1 MKCDGTYTL
10 MKTPDELQI
19 ECTKLQ
25 RENAYLRQ
33 LLNLDSDTPLIIPE
47 AKSID
52 AKEVASPK
60 GNTEI
65 SSMILSPTDKISLYR
80 SLFRGRDDVY
90 AIRWEGKNG
99 RAGYSPVCA
108 NEWDRRVCQKPKI
121 KCSECPHS
129 SWKVATDQVIY
140 DHLAGKHMIGVYPLL
155 PDESCYFLAI
165 DFDKNAWQEDALA
178 FMNSCRKFSI
188 HAALERSQSGNGAH
202 VWIFFIEAIPARL
215 ARLLGT
221 GLLTKTMQ
229 DRHSVSL
236 DSYDR
241 LFPNQDTMPKG
252 GFGNLIALPLQGAR
266 RKQGNSTFL
275 NDSLKPYTD
284 QWAFLTTIK
293 PLSYQKISTLIE
305 RLNEQGNLLD
315 VRSSQTDEDHPD
327 PWVTPKPNLP
337 YPSIDTALPEKIEL
351 VMANLIYIPH
361 LNLPSI
367 LINQIKK
374 IAAFQNPEFYR
385 AQTMRI
391 STYGK
396 PRIISCAEEFPEYI
410 GLPRGCENELA
421 HLLNHYKID
430 YSIRDETQKGKN
442 ILAEFS
448 GELREEQQKALQAL
462 LPHRHGILAATTAFG
477 KTVIAAK
484 IITERK
490 VNTLILVHRQ
500 QLLEQWRERL
510 STFLD
515 MPTKN
520 IGVIGG
526 GRNKL
531 TGNIDIGMLQ
541 SLSKQNSAVEK
552 ITEYGQIII
561 DECHHLSA
569 FSFEQVLKKATAHYV
584 LGLTAT
590 PTRKDGHHP
599 IILMQCGQIRH
610 SVSSKSQIS
619 ASQMQ
624 HEVQLRYTSFS
635 IPEIPHSIQMSD
647 LYNALANSSNRNE
660 QIFNDVLSSLEKK
673 RAPLLLTERKQ
684 HLDWFANRFS
694 KFVKHIFVLQ
704 GGMKRSEREKIFQT
718 LSTLPADEER
728 LILATGRYIGEGF
741 DDARL
746 DTLFLALPISWQGT
760 LQQYVG
766 RLHRRHVGKK
776 NIIVY
781 DYVDSQVPMLAKMY
795 QKRLKKYRAM
805 GYSIETCN
813 GEN

>member
-1 MKCDGTYTL
+1 
-10 MKTPDELQI
+10 MKTPEELQI
-19 ECTKLQ
+19 ECERLQ
-25 RENAYLRQ
+25 RENIYLRQ
-33 LLNLDSDTPLIIPE
+33 LLNLDSDTPLVIPE
-47 AKSID
+47 EKPVEHQKVDVLI
-52 AKEVASPK
+52 E
-60 GNTEI
+60 NNEI
-65 SSMILSPTDKISLYR
+65 GTTTLSPAEKISLYR

-129 SWKVATDQVIY
+129 SWKNATDQVIY

-155 PDESCYFLAI
+155 KDETCYFLAI
-165 DFDKNAWQEDALA
+165 DFDKTTWHDDALA
-178 FMNSCRKFSI
+178 FINTCRKYSI
-188 HAALERSQSGNGAH
+188 NAALERSQSGNGAH
-202 VWIFFIEAIPARL
+202 VWIFFKEAIPARL

-229 DRHSVSL
+229 DRHNVSL

-266 RKQGNSTFL
+266 RKHGNSTFL
-275 NDSLKPYTD
+275 NDALEPHTD
-284 QWAFLTTIK
+284 QWAFLATLQ
-293 PLSYQKISTLIE
+293 PLSYQETSTLIE
-305 RLNEQGNLLD
+305 KISEQGNLLD
-315 VRSSQTDEDHPD
+315 VRASQTDEEHPD

-337 YPSIDTALPEKIEL
+337 YPSIDAPLPKEIEL
-351 VMANLIYIPH
+351 VIANLIYVPH
-361 LNLPSI
+361 ENLPSI

-385 AQTMRI
+385 AQAMRL
-391 STYGK
+391 STYEK
-396 PRIISCAEEFPEYI
+396 PRIIYCAEEFAEYV
-410 GLPRGCENELA
+410 GLPRGCESELT
-421 HLLNHYKID
+421 HLLDHYKIKF
-430 YSIRDETQKGKN
+430 SIRDETQKGKS
-442 ILAEFS
+442 IIAQFS
-448 GELREEQQKALQAL
+448 GTLREEQEKAFNAL
-462 LPHRHGILAATTAFG
+462 LPHRYGILAATTAFG

-484 IITERK
+484 MIAERK

-515 MPTKN
+515 ISAKS

-541 SLSKQNSAVEK
+541 SLSKKRTVVEA

-569 FSFEQVLKKATAHYV
+569 FSFEQVLKKAKAHYV

-590 PTRKDGHHP
+590 PIRKDGHHP

-610 SVSSKSQIS
+610 RVSSKSQIS
-619 ASQMQ
+619 ASHIQ
-624 HEVQLRYTSFS
+624 HCLLPRYTNFS
-635 IPEIPHSIQMSD
+635 IPEISSPLQMSD
-647 LYNALANSSNRNE
+647 LYSALTNHDKRNDL
-660 QIFNDVLSSLEKK
+660 IFNDVLSALEEK
-673 RAPLLLTERKQ
+673 RTPLLLTERTQ
-684 HLDWFANRFS
+684 HLDWFANRFN

-718 LSTLPADEER
+718 LAELPDDEER

-741 DDARL
+741 DHARL

-766 RLHRRHVGKK
+766 RLHRRHDGKK
-776 NIIVY
+776 DVIVY
-781 DYVDSQVPMLAKMY
+781 DYVDKQVPMLAKMY

-805 GYSIETCN
+805 GYVI
-813 GEN
+813 GEHESVKISEIR

>member
-1 MKCDGTYTL
+1 
-10 MKTPDELQI
+10 MKTFEELQI
-19 ECTKLQ
+19 EYEKLR
-25 RENAYLRQ
+25 RENIYLRQ
-33 LLNLDSDTPLIIPE
+33 LLNLDSDTPLVIPE
-47 AKSID
+47 DKPTESQEAD
-52 AKEVASPK
+52 AAIES
-60 GNTEI
+60 NET
-65 SSMILSPTDKISLYR
+65 SSTTLSPTEKISLYR

-155 PDESCYFLAI
+155 QDESCYFLAI
-165 DFDKNAWQEDALA
+165 DFDKTTWQEDALA
-178 FMNSCRKFSI
+178 FINTCKKYSI

-202 VWIFFIEAIPARL
+202 IWIFFKESIPARL
-215 ARLLGT
+215 ARFLGT

-229 DRHSVSL
+229 NRHSVSL

-266 RKQGNSTFL
+266 RKHGNSIFL
-275 NDSLKPYTD
+275 NDALEPYTD
-284 QWAFLTTIK
+284 QWALLATLQ
-293 PLSYQKISTLIE
+293 PLSYQEVLTLIDKIS
-305 RLNEQGNLLD
+305 EQGNLLD
-315 VRSSQTDEDHPD
+315 IRSSQTDEDHPD
-327 PWVTPKPNLP
+327 PWVTPKLNLL
-337 YPSIDTALPEKIEL
+337 YPSIEVALPEKIEL
-351 VMANLIYIPH
+351 VMANLIYVPYK
-361 LNLPSI
+361 NLPSV

-385 AQTMRI
+385 AQAMRI

-396 PRIISCAEEFPEYI
+396 PRVIYCAEEFTEYV
-410 GLPRGCENELA
+410 GLPRGCENELI
-421 HLLNHYKID
+421 HLLDHYKIKF
-430 YSIRDETQKGKN
+430 SMRDETQKGKG
-442 ILAEFS
+442 ILAEFL
-448 GELREEQQKALQAL
+448 GRLREEQEKALHAL
-462 LPHRHGILAATTAFG
+462 LPHNYGILAATTAFG
-477 KTVIAAK
+477 KTVVAAK
-484 IITERK
+484 IIAERK

-515 MPTKN
+515 IPTKS

-541 SLSKQNSAVEK
+541 SLSKQGTVLEE
-552 ITEYGQIII
+552 ITEYGQIIV

-569 FSFEQVLKKATAHYV
+569 FSFEQVLKKAKAHYV

-590 PTRKDGHHP
+590 PIRKDGHHP
-599 IILMQCGQIRH
+599 IILMQCGQIRYR
-610 SVSSKSQIS
+610 VSSKNQIEDS
-619 ASQMQ
+619 AM
-624 HEVQLRYTSFS
+624 RYTVKPQYTNFS
-635 IPEIPHSIQMSD
+635 INDFSAKPEMNG
-647 LYNALANSSNRNE
+647 LYQALLEDEERNE
-660 QIFNDVLSSLEKK
+660 KIFDDILTALENK

-684 HLDWFANRFS
+684 HLDWFANKLS
-694 KFVKHIFVLQ
+694 KHAKNIFVLQ
-704 GGMKRSEREKIFQT
+704 GGMKRKEREKIFQE
-718 LSTLPADEER
+718 LNNLPESEER

-741 DDARL
+741 DDSKL

-766 RLHRRHVGKK
+766 RLHRNHKGKK
-776 NIIVY
+776 DVIVY
-781 DYVDSQVPMLAKMY
+781 DYVDSKVSVLAKMY
-795 QKRLKKYRAM
+795 QKRLKKYQAM
-805 GYSIETCN
+805 GYIIA
-813 GEN
+813 

>member
-1 MKCDGTYTL
+1 
-10 MKTPDELQI
+10 MKTPEELQI
-19 ECTKLQ
+19 ECGRLQ
-25 RENAYLRQ
+25 RENNYLRK
-33 LLNLDSDTPLIIPE
+33 LLNLDSGTPLVIPE
-47 AKSID
+47 ERPLEPQEADVLIESN
-52 AKEVASPK
+52 ETV
-60 GNTEI
+60 TTT
-65 SSMILSPTDKISLYR
+65 LSPAEKISLYR

-129 SWKVATDQVIY
+129 SWKTATDQVIY
-140 DHLAGKHMIGVYPLL
+140 DHLAGKHMIGIYPLL
-155 PDESCYFLAI
+155 QDETCYFLAI
-165 DFDKNAWQEDALA
+165 DFDKAAWHEDALA
-178 FMNSCRKFSI
+178 FVQTCQRYSI

-202 VWIFFIEAIPARL
+202 VWIFFKEAIPARL

-252 GFGNLIALPLQGAR
+252 GFGNLIALPLQGTR
-266 RKQGNSTFL
+266 RKKGNSTFL
-275 NDSLKPYTD
+275 NNALEPYAD
-284 QWAFLTTIK
+284 QWAFFSSLQ
-293 PLSYQKISTLIE
+293 PLSYQDISALIDKIS
-305 RLNEQGNLLD
+305 EQGNLLD

-337 YPSIDTALPEKIEL
+337 YPLIETALPEEIEL
-351 VMANLIYIPH
+351 VVANLIYVPH
-361 LNLPSI
+361 RNLPSI

-385 AQTMRI
+385 AQAMRI
-391 STYGK
+391 STFGK
-396 PRIISCAEEFPEYI
+396 PRIISCAEEFAEYI

-421 HLLNHYKID
+421 HLLHHYKIE
-430 YSIRDETQKGKN
+430 YSIREETQKGKN

-448 GELREEQQKALQAL
+448 GELREEQEKALQAL

-477 KTVIAAK
+477 KTVIGAK

-515 MPTKN
+515 VPTKN

-541 SLSKQNSAVEK
+541 SLSKKDVVQDEIA
-552 ITEYGQIII
+552 EYGQIIV

-569 FSFEQVLKKATAHYV
+569 VSFEKALKKAKAHYV

-590 PTRKDGHHP
+590 PIRKDGHHP

-610 SVSSKSQIS
+610 RVSSKCQIS

-624 HEVQLRYTSFS
+624 HRVHLRHTNFC
-635 IPEIPHSIQMSD
+635 IPEINTSLQMSD
-647 LYNALANSSNRNE
+647 LYHSLANHENRNE
-660 QIFNDVLSSLEKK
+660 QIFNDVLSTLEEK
-673 RAPLLLTERKQ
+673 RTPLLLTERTQ

-704 GGMKRSEREKIFQT
+704 GGMKRSERERIFKT
-718 LSTLPADEER
+718 LAELPNEEER

-741 DDARL
+741 DDSRL
-746 DTLFLALPISWQGT
+746 DTLFLA
-760 LQQYVG
+760 
-766 RLHRRHVGKK
+766 R
-776 NIIVY
+776 
-781 DYVDSQVPMLAKMY
+781 
-795 QKRLKKYRAM
+795 
-805 GYSIETCN
+805 
-813 GEN
+813 